1 MIMMTMMTMRMT
13 MGTMT
18 LRMTMMTMMTMRMT
32 IMTMMMTM
40 MTLRM
45 IMMTMVSLVSFIPD
59 TNLDTEGG
67 GKEDSTDQGNCWWE
81 GKLDPEVMSSL
92 EDQLEVL

>member
-1 MIMMTMMTMRMT
+1 MM
-13 MGTMT
+13 
-18 LRMTMMTMMTMRMT
+18 RMTMMTMMTLTMMTMTLRMT
-32 IMTMMMTM
+32 MRMTM
-40 MTLRM
+40 MT
-45 IMMTMVSLVSFIPD
+45 MMTMVSLVSFIPD